1 MNEAIEEEGS
11 FKLVSSDES
20 DGEYSEVKQSFDEEF
35 ICDLSENEEQQGP
48 SFYRSVD
55 NKTESVKF
63 ANQVE
68 KPEEV
73 ADESEDEYFGEDDKP
88 ELFDPEIRENVE
100 FHAFSSASNKSKIFK
115 NSLLHFPN
123 DLDNQFFMQLFM
135 E

>member
-20 DGEYSEVKQSFDEEF
+20 DGEYSEVEQSFDEEF

-55 NKTESVKF
+55 NKTDSVKF
-63 ANQVE
+63 ANQIE

-73 ADESEDEYFGEDDKP
+73 ADESED
-88 ELFDPEIRENVE
+88 
-100 FHAFSSASNKSKIFK
+100 
-115 NSLLHFPN
+115 
-123 DLDNQFFMQLFM
+123 
-135 E
+135 